1 MKTAVFMGIIF
12 YSFTLL
18 IHFLIISK
26 SIPFTWVNGGR
37 SESFAE
43 QLPITVINI
52 VISIIGVVFT
62 LIVGGIKLYKYKRV
76 ITVIC
81 WFFVVL
87 WSVGFIQQLFG
98 TPFEK
103 MVCSLVLLIGVISNL
118 RMAIEKNSPSK
129 KPKWASWEVRLSPA
143 ACMAFFH

>member
-12 YSFTLL
+12 YSLTIL

-43 QLPITVINI
+43 QLPISVINI
-52 VISIIGVVFT
+52 VISIMGVVFT
-62 LIVGGIKLYKYKRV
+62 LIVGRIKRYKYKRG

-87 WSVGFIQQLFG
+87 WSFGFIQQLFG

-118 RMAIEKNSPSK
+118 RMAIEKK
-129 KPKWASWEVRLSPA
+129 
-143 ACMAFFH
+143 

>member
-12 YSFTLL
+12 YSLTIL

-43 QLPITVINI
+43 QLPISVISI

-62 LIVGGIKLYKYKRV
+62 LIVGRIKLYKYQRG

-87 WSVGFIQQLFG
+87 WSFGFIQQLFG

-103 MVCSLVLLIGVISNL
+103 TVCSLVLLIGVISNL
-118 RMAIEKNSPSK
+118 RMAIEKK
-129 KPKWASWEVRLSPA
+129 
-143 ACMAFFH
+143 

>member
-1 MKTAVFMGIIF
+1 MKTAVFMAIIF
-12 YSFTLL
+12 YSLTFL

-26 SIPFTWVNGGR
+26 SIPFIWVNGGR

-43 QLPITVINI
+43 QLPISVVNI
-52 VISIIGVVFT
+52 VISTIGVVFT
-62 LIVGGIKLYKYKRV
+62 LIVGRIKLYKYKRG

-87 WSVGFIQQLFG
+87 WSFGFIQQLFG

-103 MVCSLVLLIGVISNL
+103 MVCSIILLLGVISNL
-118 RMAIEKNSPSK
+118 RMAIEKK
-129 KPKWASWEVRLSPA
+129 
-143 ACMAFFH
+143 

>member
-12 YSFTLL
+12 YSLTIL

-62 LIVGGIKLYKYKRV
+62 LIVGRIKLYKYKRG

-87 WSVGFIQQLFG
+87 WSFGFIQQLFG

-103 MVCSLVLLIGVISNL
+103 MVCSLVLVLGVISNL
-118 RMAIEKNSPSK
+118 RMAIEKK
-129 KPKWASWEVRLSPA
+129 
-143 ACMAFFH
+143 

>member
-12 YSFTLL
+12 YSLTIL
-18 IHFLIISK
+18 IQFLIICK
-26 SIPFTWVNGGR
+26 SIPLTWVNGGR

-43 QLPITVINI
+43 QLPISVINI

-62 LIVGGIKLYKYKRV
+62 LIVGRIKLYKCKRG

-87 WSVGFIQQLFG
+87 WSFGFIQQLFG

-103 MVCSLVLLIGVISNL
+103 MVCSLVLLLGVISNL
-118 RMAIEKNSPSK
+118 RMAIEKK
-129 KPKWASWEVRLSPA
+129 
-143 ACMAFFH
+143 

>member
-1 MKTAVFMGIIF
+1 MKTAVFMGIVF
-12 YSFTLL
+12 YSLTIL

-43 QLPITVINI
+43 QLPISVINM

-62 LIVGGIKLYKYKRV
+62 LIVGRIKLYKYKRE

-87 WSVGFIQQLFG
+87 WSFGFIQQLFG

-118 RMAIEKNSPSK
+118 RMAIEKNRYNYLVNK
-129 KPKWASWEVRLSPA
+129 L
-143 ACMAFFH
+143 

>member
-1 MKTAVFMGIIF
+1 MKAAVFMGIIF
-12 YSFTLL
+12 YSLTIL

-26 SIPFTWVNGGR
+26 IIPFTWVNGGR

-43 QLPITVINI
+43 QLPISVINI
-52 VISIIGVVFT
+52 VISFIGVVFT
-62 LIVGGIKLYKYKRV
+62 LIVSRIKLYKYKRG

-87 WSVGFIQQLFG
+87 WSFGFIQQLFG

-118 RMAIEKNSPSK
+118 RMAIEKK
-129 KPKWASWEVRLSPA
+129 
-143 ACMAFFH
+143 

>member
-1 MKTAVFMGIIF
+1 MKTAVYMGIIF
-12 YSFTLL
+12 YYLTIL

-43 QLPITVINI
+43 QLPISVINI

-62 LIVGGIKLYKYKRV
+62 LIVGRIKLYKYKRG

-87 WSVGFIQQLFG
+87 WSFGFIQQLFG

-103 MVCSLVLLIGVISNL
+103 MVCSLVLLLGVISNL
-118 RMAIEKNSPSK
+118 RMAIEKK
-129 KPKWASWEVRLSPA
+129 
-143 ACMAFFH
+143 

>member
-12 YSFTLL
+12 YFLTIF

-26 SIPFTWVNGGR
+26 SIPYTWVNGGR

-43 QLPITVINI
+43 QLPISVINI

-62 LIVGGIKLYKYKRV
+62 LIVGRIKLYKYKRG

-87 WSVGFIQQLFG
+87 WSFGFIQQLFG

-118 RMAIEKNSPSK
+118 RMAIEKK
-129 KPKWASWEVRLSPA
+129 
-143 ACMAFFH
+143 

>member
-12 YSFTLL
+12 YSLTIL

-26 SIPFTWVNGGR
+26 SIPLIWVNGGR

-43 QLPITVINI
+43 QLPISVINI
-52 VISIIGVVFT
+52 VVSIIGVVFT
-62 LIVGGIKLYKYKRV
+62 LIVGKIKLYKYKRG

-87 WSVGFIQQLFG
+87 WSFGFIQQLFG

-118 RMAIEKNSPSK
+118 RMAIEKK
-129 KPKWASWEVRLSPA
+129 
-143 ACMAFFH
+143 

>member
-12 YSFTLL
+12 YTLTLL

-43 QLPITVINI
+43 QLPISVINI

-62 LIVGGIKLYKYKRV
+62 LIVGRIKLYKYKRG

-87 WSVGFIQQLFG
+87 WSFGFIQQLFG

-103 MVCSLVLLIGVISNL
+103 MVCSLVLLLGVISNL
-118 RMAIEKNSPSK
+118 RMAIVK
-129 KPKWASWEVRLSPA
+129 K
-143 ACMAFFH
+143 

>member
-1 MKTAVFMGIIF
+1 MKTAVFMGIVF
-12 YSFTLL
+12 YSMTIL

-43 QLPITVINI
+43 QLPISVISI
-52 VISIIGVVFT
+52 VISIIGAAFT
-62 LIVGGIKLYKYKRV
+62 LIVGRIKLYKYKRG

-87 WSVGFIQQLFG
+87 WSFGFIQQLFG

-103 MVCSLVLLIGVISNL
+103 MVCSLVLLIGVISHL
-118 RMAIEKNSPSK
+118 RMAIEKK
-129 KPKWASWEVRLSPA
+129 
-143 ACMAFFH
+143 

>member
-12 YSFTLL
+12 YTLTIL

-43 QLPITVINI
+43 QLPISVINI

-62 LIVGGIKLYKYKRV
+62 LIVGRGKLYNYKSA

-87 WSVGFIQQLFG
+87 WSLGFIQQLFG

-118 RMAIEKNSPSK
+118 RMAIEKK
-129 KPKWASWEVRLSPA
+129 
-143 ACMAFFH
+143 

>member
-12 YSFTLL
+12 YTLTIL

-43 QLPITVINI
+43 QLPISVINI

-62 LIVGGIKLYKYKRV
+62 LIVGRIKLYKYKRG
-76 ITVIC
+76 ITVIS

-87 WSVGFIQQLFG
+87 WSFGFIQQLFG

-118 RMAIEKNSPSK
+118 RMAIEKK
-129 KPKWASWEVRLSPA
+129 
-143 ACMAFFH
+143 

>member
-12 YSFTLL
+12 YSLTIL

-43 QLPITVINI
+43 QLPISVINM

-62 LIVGGIKLYKYKRV
+62 LIVGRIKLYKYKRE

-87 WSVGFIQQLFG
+87 WSFGFIQQLFG

-118 RMAIEKNSPSK
+118 RMAIEKK
-129 KPKWASWEVRLSPA
+129 
-143 ACMAFFH
+143 